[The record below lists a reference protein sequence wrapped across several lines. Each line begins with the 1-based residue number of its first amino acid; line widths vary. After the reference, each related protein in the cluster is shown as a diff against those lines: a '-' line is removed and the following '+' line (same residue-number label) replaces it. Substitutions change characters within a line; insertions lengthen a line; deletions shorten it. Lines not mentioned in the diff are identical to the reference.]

1 MKIGILTQPLLNN
14 YGGTLQNYALQV
26 VLRKLGHDPIT
37 IDYIPKSSLFRYLL
51 SCLKTIV
58 YLFIPSKR
66 RSFSAHPRRKK
77 RNTHFYRFIKD
88 NIILTK
94 TVCNLSNSLIEN
106 YGLEAIVV
114 GSDQVWRPKY
124 NPHIKDMFLGFV
136 KNSKIKKISYAAS
149 FGTDKW
155 EFSDEQTVMLQP
167 LIRKFAA
174 ISVREESAVK
184 LCKQYIGIES
194 IQVLDP
200 TLLIEKTDYMKICS
214 RVPKEEKSFIF
225 AYILDMDNKKMELLD
240 EIGKE
245 WGIAIQCHSA
255 EAEANLSIEE
265 WIAKFRDASYIVT
278 DSFHGTVFSIL
289 FGKPFRCLLNENRG
303 SSRLDTL
310 LRFYNNGTIEQKRK
324 ESIDFLKKTLINP
337 AKA

>member
-1 MKIGILTQPLLNN
+1 MPLINN

-26 VLRKLGHDPIT
+26 VIRKLGHDPIT
-37 IDYIPKSSLFRYLL
+37 IDYIPKISLFRYLL
-51 SCLKTIV
+51 ACLKTIM
-58 YLFIPSKR
+58 YFFIPSKR
-66 RSFSAHPRRKK
+66 RKFSAHPRRKE
-77 RNTHFYRFIKD
+77 RATNFYRFIQD

-106 YGLEAIVV
+106 YGLEAIIV
-114 GSDQVWRPKY
+114 GSDQVWRLKY

-136 KNSKIKKISYAAS
+136 KKSKIKKISYAAS
-149 FGTDKW
+149 FGTNKW
-155 EFSDEQTVMLQP
+155 EFSNEQTVMLQP

-174 ISVREESAVK
+174 ISVREESAVE
-184 LCKQYIGIES
+184 LCKHYLGIET

-225 AYILDMDNKKMELLD
+225 AYILDMDNKKRETLD
-240 EIGKE
+240 EIGKK
-245 WGIAIQCHSA
+245 WRIAIQCCSA
-255 EAEANLSIEE
+255 GPKANLPIEE

-278 DSFHGTVFSIL
+278 DSFHGTVFSII
-289 FGKPFRCLLNENRG
+289 FDKPFRCLLNENRG
-303 SSRLDTL
+303 SSRFESL
-310 LRFYNNGTIEQKRK
+310 LKLYNNGMIEQKKK

-337 AKA
+337 AEA